1 MMRIHKLILIG
12 LAILLS
18 HSNLESLDQIFY
30 IESVA
35 WSSDGETIALGY
47 ATSYCEVE
55 HPEYYDIKLIDAQTL
70 QPKAILSGHTC
81 DITSLD
87 WHSDNRRLVST
98 SIDRSAR
105 VWDTTTLSQT
115 MITGIG
121 SQGRYSGRWNP
132 MPMSHEFV
140 TVTLS
145 GDVEVWTDSSD
156 DERKLLGVAI
166 VGDWSPDGTQIV
178 TGGIDGHLRFRD
190 TITGETTIHVQELTD
205 DINTVDWSPDG
216 TRVASGSLDGYVT
229 IYDTHGHVLSSL
241 QIFSR
246 SVNTLRWSPNSCVLA
261 VADING
267 IVLLIDRD
275 GHHLID
281 FAYFPSFLHDIAWNP
296 NGTQLALVGNSNEGQ
311 NDLVIADVV
320 FDDSCHPETSV
331 AFDDESLGS

>member
-18 HSNLESLDQIFY
+18 HSNLESLNQIFY

-55 HPEYYDIKLIDAQTL
+55 HPEYYDIELIDAQTL
-70 QPKAILSGHTC
+70 QPQATLSGHTC

-87 WHSDNRRLVST
+87 WHSDNRRLLST

-105 VWDTTTLSQT
+105 VWDTTTLSQI
-115 MITGIG
+115 MITGVG

-132 MPMSHEFV
+132 LPMSHEFV
-140 TVTLS
+140 TVTIANS
-145 GDVEVWTDSSD
+145 VEVWLDTSSD
-156 DERKLLGVAI
+156 RQEIVNIAI
-166 VGDWSPDGTQIV
+166 VADWSPDGTQVV
-178 TGGIDGHLRFRD
+178 TGGSRGLLEILNAR
-190 TITGETTIHVQELTD
+190 TTEIIAQAKQPTD
-205 DINTVDWSPDG
+205 DIDSVDWSPDG
-216 TRVASGSLDGYVT
+216 TRVASGSSDGYVT
-229 IYDTHGHVLSSL
+229 IYNTQGHVLSSL

-261 VADING
+261 IADFNG
-267 IVLLIDRD
+267 MVLLIDRD
-275 GHHLID
+275 GHRLID
-281 FAYFPSFLHDIAWNP
+281 FAYFPGFLHDIAWNP
-296 NGTQLALVGNSNEGQ
+296 NGTQLALVGYGDAGQ
-311 NDLVIADVV
+311 DNLVIADVV
-320 FDDSCHPETSV
+320 FDDSCHTETSV

>member
-1 MMRIHKLILIG
+1 MMQIHKLILIG

-18 HSNLESLDQIFY
+18 HSNLESLDQLFY
-30 IESVA
+30 INSVA
-35 WSSDGETIALGY
+35 WSSDCETIALGY

-55 HPEYYDIKLIDAQTL
+55 HPEYYDIELINAQTL
-70 QPKAILSGHTC
+70 QPQATLSGHTC

-87 WHSDNRRLVST
+87 WHSDNRRLLST

-105 VWDTTTLSQT
+105 VWDTTTLSQI

-132 MPMSHEFV
+132 LPMSHEFV
-140 TVTLS
+140 TVTYS
-145 GDVEVWTDSSD
+145 HSVEVWTDSSD
-156 DERKLLGVAI
+156 DLRQLLGGAI

-190 TITGETTIHVQELTD
+190 VTTGETSIHVQEPTD
-205 DINTVDWSPDG
+205 DIDSVDWSPDG
-216 TRVASGSLDGYVT
+216 TRVASGSSDGYVT
-229 IYDTHGHVLSSL
+229 IYNTQGHVLSSL
-241 QIFSR
+241 QLFSP

-261 VADING
+261 IADIYG
-267 IVLLIDRD
+267 MVLLIDRD
-275 GHHLID
+275 GHRLLD
-281 FAYFPSFLHDIAWNP
+281 FAHFPGFLHDIAWNP
-296 NGTQLALVGNSNEGQ
+296 NGTPLALVGNSHEGQ

-320 FDDSCHPETSV
+320 FDDSCHTETIV